1 MNHNETKLRFAQIL
15 NSLLYFKISKKITD
29 VLSSLC
35 RWMTEFLTMIGSSEN
50 GEEHLNLYHNVETEL
65 GTEEC
70 YYISSEMNLL
80 HAEQGEHCS
89 ECKDN
94 ESNVNS
100 NQLKNCTTL
109 TSTM

>member
-1 MNHNETKLRFAQIL
+1 MNYNETKLRYAQIL
-15 NSLLYFKISKKITD
+15 NSLLYFKISEKITT

-35 RWMTEFLTMIGSSEN
+35 RWMTKFLTMFGLSEN

-65 GTEEC
+65 GTEER

-89 ECKDN
+89 ECKGN
-94 ESNVNS
+94 ESKVNS
-100 NQLKNCTTL
+100 NQLKNLPTL
-109 TSTM
+109 TSTR